1 MSETFFSIN
10 DLLRRK
16 LQTSLTIIS
25 LTLCVA
31 STLFLLLFSEKIG
44 FGIYLMVEGKLTAG
58 FSMVFSQ
65 FIIFVAFLIFVVGA
79 VIISFMVFVMMSQR
93 VRDIGLMKAAGCPN
107 NLVFG
112 YFMTELLIVTF
123 VGCLLGVVLG
133 ILADFASTSLLNSSG
148 FQISQSLPD
157 FWLVLLVFALFFAIA
172 LIFGAK
178 PILDTTKVEP
188 AKAISPMYT
197 FGLSKEPGFRVISKS
212 GFALKMAMRSLLRR
226 KSATF
231 RVVVC
236 LTAVFILVTVA
247 VAGGII
253 ANQTTQSWVEKA
265 VGRDIVLIAHQD
277 MTNQYTMLLSSF
289 YEVVQSSDFN
299 YTDEKY
305 LISED
310 ILNKLNS
317 TPEITDID
325 ARLVLK
331 TQVMEVRNYT
341 FNPQTGET
349 IPVGD
354 DREGESLIVGV
365 DPEKVLNEWFLQGKF
380 LKEDQAF
387 EAVIGD
393 SLAQKMFSSPLD
405 QSIRLSSSDFAIV
418 GVCVDPV
425 NNGNVTYVPLKTLQ
439 NITGISQPN
448 MVMIKID
455 PSANRQEA
463 LDQIRTE
470 VKGINSDFE
479 VFDLNEI
486 LNKNLGFLGYIW
498 STIMFLPLFSLVSA
512 SLCLIGYVMLAI
524 AEQRQEFGVLR
535 AVGAKPRT
543 VVKII
548 SGQSLMVLLSSC
560 AIGIA
565 FGIIITL
572 LILVPKPLVTVY
584 TVVEIAGWLLIALA
598 ATFIFSLYPA
608 LRFAKKPIP
617 EIMAQA

>member
-16 LQTSLTIIS
+16 LQTSLVIIS

-44 FGIYLMVEGKLTAG
+44 FGISLMVESRLTAG
-58 FSMVFSQ
+58 FSLVFSQ

-123 VGCLLGVVLG
+123 VGCLLGVAFG

-148 FQISQSLPD
+148 FQISQNLPN
-157 FWLVLLVFALFFAIA
+157 FWLVLLVFVVFFVIA

-188 AKAISPMYT
+188 AKAISPAYI

-212 GFALKMAMRSLLRR
+212 GFALKMAVRSLFRR

-231 RVVVC
+231 RIVLC

-253 ANQTTQSWVEKA
+253 ADQTTQSWVKKA
-265 VGRDIVLIAHQD
+265 VGRDMVLIAHQN
-277 MTNQYTMLLSSF
+277 MTNQYKLLLSKF
-289 YEVVQSSDFN
+289 YEVGENSNFN
-299 YTDEKY
+299 YTDGKY
-305 LISED
+305 LMSEE

-317 TPEITDID
+317 TPGITDLD
-325 ARLVLK
+325 ARLVLE
-331 TQVMEVRNYT
+331 TQVTEVRNYT
-341 FNPQTGET
+341 FNPQTGEN

-365 DPEKVLNEWFLQGKF
+365 EPKNVLSKWFLDGKF
-380 LKEDQAF
+380 LEEDETF

-393 SLAQKMFSSPLD
+393 SLALKMFSAPLD
-405 QSIRLSSSDFAIV
+405 QGIRLFDRDFAVV
-418 GVCVDPV
+418 GVCLDPV
-425 NNGNVTYVPLKTLQ
+425 NNGNVTYVPLKALQ
-439 NITGISQPN
+439 SITGISKPN
-448 MVMIKID
+448 IIMIKID
-455 PSANRQEA
+455 PLFNRTQV
-463 LDQIRTE
+463 LTQIKAE
-470 VKGINSDFE
+470 VGSINLEFE
-479 VFDLNEI
+479 VFELNEI
-486 LNKNLGFLGYIW
+486 LDKNLEFLGFIW
-498 STIMFLPLFSLVSA
+498 SAIMFLPLFSLASA

-535 AVGAKPRT
+535 AVGAKPKT
-543 VVKII
+543 VVKIV

-584 TVVEIAGWLLIALA
+584 TVIEIAGWLLIALA

-608 LRFAKKPIP
+608 IRFAKKPIT

>member
-16 LQTSLTIIS
+16 LQTSLVIIS

-31 STLFLLLFSEKIG
+31 STLFLLLFGEKIG
-44 FGIYLMVEGKLTAG
+44 FGISLMGESRLTAG

-65 FIIFVAFLIFVVGA
+65 FIVFVAFLIFVVGA
-79 VIISFMVFVMMSQR
+79 VIISFMVFLMMSQR

-107 NLVFG
+107 DLVFG

-148 FQISQSLPD
+148 FQISQSLPN
-157 FWLVLLVFALFFAIA
+157 FWLVLLVFAVFFAIA
-172 LIFGAK
+172 LILGAK

-188 AKAISPMYT
+188 AKAISPTYI
-197 FGLSKEPGFRVISKS
+197 FGLSKES
-212 GFALKMAMRSLLRR
+212 GFTVFAKLGFTLKMAMRSLFRR

-231 RVVVC
+231 RIVLC

-253 ANQTTQSWVEKA
+253 ADQTTQSWVEKA
-265 VGRDIVLIAHQD
+265 VGRDIVLIAHQN
-277 MTNQYTMLLSSF
+277 MTNQYKLLLSKFHETKEDSN
-289 YEVVQSSDFN
+289 FN
-299 YTDEKY
+299 YTHEEY
-305 LISED
+305 LISEE

-317 TPEITDID
+317 TSGVTDID
-325 ARLVLK
+325 ARLVLN

-354 DREGESLIVGV
+354 DREGESLIIGV
-365 DPEKVLNEWFLQGKF
+365 EPKKALSKWYLEGKF
-380 LKEDQAF
+380 LKEDETF

-393 SLAQKMFSSPLD
+393 SLAQKMFSAPLD
-405 QSIRLSSSDFAIV
+405 QGIRLFDRDFAVV
-418 GVCVDPV
+418 GVCLDPV
-425 NNGNVTYVPLKTLQ
+425 NNGNVTYVPLKVLQ
-439 NITGISQPN
+439 NITGISKPN
-448 MVMIKID
+448 LIMIKID
-455 PSANRQEA
+455 PLFNCTQV
-463 LDQIRTE
+463 LTQIKAE
-470 VKGINSDFE
+470 IGSINSDFE
-479 VFDLNEI
+479 VFELNEI
-486 LNKNLGFLGYIW
+486 LNKNLELLGFIW
-498 STIMFLPLFSLVSA
+498 STIMFLPLFSLASA

-535 AVGAKPRT
+535 AVGATPKT
-543 VVKII
+543 VVKIV

-572 LILVPKPLVTVY
+572 LILVPEPLITVY
-584 TVVEIAGWLLIALA
+584 TVIEIAGWLLIALA

-608 LRFAKKPIP
+608 IRFAKKPIP
-617 EIMAQA
+617 EIMAQT

>member
-10 DLLRRK
+10 DLFRRK

-25 LTLCVA
+25 LTICVA
-31 STLFLLLFSEKIG
+31 LTLFLLLFSGKIG
-44 FGIYLMVEGKLTAG
+44 VGIPLMAEGKLTAG

-65 FIIFVAFLIFVVGA
+65 FIIFVALLIFIVGA

-93 VRDIGLMKAAGCPN
+93 VRDIGLMKAIGCPN
-107 NLVFG
+107 DMVFG
-112 YFMTELLIVTF
+112 YFMTELLIVTSA
-123 VGCLLGVVLG
+123 GCLLGVVLG
-133 ILADFASTSLLNSSG
+133 ILADFASTSLLNNSG
-148 FQISQSLPD
+148 FQISQNLPNP
-157 FWLVLLVFALFFAIA
+157 WLILLVFAAFFVIA

-188 AKAISPMYT
+188 AKAISPTYT
-197 FGLSKEPGFRVISKS
+197 FGLSKEAGFRVSSRS
-212 GFALKMAMRSLLRR
+212 GFALKMAIRSLFRR

-231 RVVVC
+231 RVFVC
-236 LTAVFILVTVA
+236 LTAVFILITVA

-265 VGRDIVLIAHQD
+265 VGRDTVLVAHQN
-277 MTNQYTMLLSSF
+277 MTNQYAMLLSSF
-289 YEVVQSSDFN
+289 YETVQNSNFN

-305 LISED
+305 SISED
-310 ILNKLNS
+310 ILNTLNS

-331 TQVMEVRNYT
+331 TQAMEVRNYT
-341 FNPQTGET
+341 FDPQTGET
-349 IPVGD
+349 TPVGD
-354 DREGESLIVGV
+354 DHEGESLIVGV
-365 DPEKVLNEWFLQGKF
+365 DPKKVLTEWFVDGRF
-380 LKEDQAF
+380 LNEDQAF

-405 QSIRLSSSDFAIV
+405 QGIRLLNSSFAIV
-418 GVCVDPV
+418 GVCIDPV
-425 NNGNVTYVPLKTLQ
+425 DNGNVTYVPLKALQ
-439 NITGISQPN
+439 NVTGILQPN
-448 MVMIKID
+448 LVMIKID
-455 PSANRQEA
+455 PSVNRQQA

-479 VFDLNEI
+479 VFDLNGI
-486 LNKNLGFLGYIW
+486 LDKNVGFLGYIW
-498 STIMFLPLFSLVSA
+498 SIVMVLPLFSLVSA

-543 VVKII
+543 VVKIV
-548 SGQSLMVLLSSC
+548 SGQSLLVLLSSC

-565 FGIIITL
+565 FGTIITL
-572 LILVPKPLVTVY
+572 LILVPNPVVTVY
-584 TVVEIAGWLLIALA
+584 TVAEIAGWLLIGLA

-608 LRFAKKPIP
+608 VRFARKPIP

>member
-16 LQTSLTIIS
+16 LQTSLVIIS

-44 FGIYLMVEGKLTAG
+44 FGISLMVENRLTAG

-123 VGCLLGVVLG
+123 VGCLLGVAFG

-148 FQISQSLPD
+148 FQISQNLPN
-157 FWLVLLVFALFFAIA
+157 FWLVLLVFVVFFVIA

-188 AKAISPMYT
+188 AKAISPAYI

-212 GFALKMAMRSLLRR
+212 GFALKMAVRSLFRR

-231 RVVVC
+231 RIVLC

-253 ANQTTQSWVEKA
+253 ADQTTQSWVKKA
-265 VGRDIVLIAHQD
+265 VGRDMVLIAHQN
-277 MTNQYTMLLSSF
+277 MTNQYRLLLSKF
-289 YEVVQSSDFN
+289 YEVGEDSNFN
-299 YTDEKY
+299 YTDGKY
-305 LISED
+305 LMSEE

-317 TPEITDID
+317 TPGITDLD
-325 ARLVLK
+325 ARLVLE

-341 FNPQTGET
+341 FNPQTGEN

-365 DPEKVLNEWFLQGKF
+365 EPKNALSEWFLEGKF
-380 LKEDQAF
+380 LEEDETF

-393 SLAQKMFSSPLD
+393 SLALKMFSAPLD
-405 QSIRLSSSDFAIV
+405 QGIRLFDRNFAVV
-418 GVCVDPV
+418 GVCLDPV
-425 NNGNVTYVPLKTLQ
+425 NNGNVTYVPLKALQ
-439 NITGISQPN
+439 SITGVSEPN
-448 MVMIKID
+448 IIMIKID
-455 PSANRQEA
+455 PLFNRTQVLNQVKA
-463 LDQIRTE
+463 E
-470 VKGINSDFE
+470 VGSINLEFE
-479 VFDLNEI
+479 VFELNEI
-486 LNKNLGFLGYIW
+486 LDKNLEFLGFIW
-498 STIMFLPLFSLVSA
+498 SAIMFLPLFSLASA

-535 AVGAKPRT
+535 AVGAKPKT
-543 VVKII
+543 VVKIV

-584 TVVEIAGWLLIALA
+584 TVIEIAGWLLIALA

-608 LRFAKKPIP
+608 IRFAKKPIT